1 MEATTVNSFSPN
13 TKKIISEFVS
23 LTQQI
28 KTLDEKTK
36 AQILTQFLVQAGLS
50 PDLVHKFSQLKKA
63 QQEEILIDLV
73 QSFSR

>member
-1 MEATTVNSFSPN
+1 MEATTVNGFSPN

-50 PDLVHKFSQLKKA
+50 SDLVDKFSQLKKA

>member
-36 AQILTQFLVQAGLS
+36 AQILAQFLVQAGLS
-50 PDLVHKFSQLKKA
+50 SDLVDKFSQLKKA

>member
-50 PDLVHKFSQLKKA
+50 SDLVQKFSQLKKA

>member
-36 AQILTQFLVQAGLS
+36 AQILTQFLVQAGS
-50 PDLVHKFSQLKKA
+50 SSDLVYKFSQLKKA

>member
-13 TKKIISEFVS
+13 TKKIISE
-23 LTQQI
+23 LATMTRQI

-36 AQILTQFLVQAGLS
+36 AQILAQFLIQAGLS
-50 PDLVHKFSQLKKA
+50 PDLGHKFSQLKKA

>member
-50 PDLVHKFSQLKKA
+50 SDLVDKFSQLKKA

>member
-1 MEATTVNSFSPN
+1 MEATTVNSFSPH

-36 AQILTQFLVQAGLS
+36 AQILTQFLVQAGS
-50 PDLVHKFSQLKKA
+50 SSDLVHKFSQLKKA
-63 QQEEILIDLV
+63 QQKEILIDLV

>member
-50 PDLVHKFSQLKKA
+50 SELVDKFSQLKKA

>member
-50 PDLVHKFSQLKKA
+50 SDLVDKFSQLKKA
-63 QQEEILIDLV
+63 QQKEILIDLV